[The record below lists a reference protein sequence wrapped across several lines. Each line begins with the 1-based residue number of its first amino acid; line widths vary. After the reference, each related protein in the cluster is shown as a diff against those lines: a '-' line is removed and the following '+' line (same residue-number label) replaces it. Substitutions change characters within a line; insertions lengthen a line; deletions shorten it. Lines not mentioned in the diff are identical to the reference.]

1 MIKALIFDFYG
12 VIYSNLDWEVIDQ
25 RIKTDE
31 KKATEFKKLVQKANV
46 GSVDNTEL
54 LEGISRLADDV
65 LHPENLAVKLE
76 PSINYSA
83 LGLIENIKTKYKT
96 GLLSNGGRAN
106 IDEALS
112 DVGGAAKYFD
122 VVMSSSDTSYIK
134 PAKEA
139 FLNMSKLLG
148 SEPSETLI
156 IDDSYRHIQGADAA
170 GLKTIRFIDM
180 GQLRLELNRFKV
192 SLDA

>member
-31 KKATEFKKLVQKANV
+31 QKAVEFKKLVQKANV
-46 GSVDNTEL
+46 GSVDNTKL
-54 LEGISRLADDV
+54 LEGISKLADDAMY
-65 LHPENLAVKLE
+65 PENLAVNFE

-83 LGLIENIKTKYKT
+83 LGLIENLKIKYKT

-106 IDEALS
+106 IDEVLN
-112 DVGGAAKYFD
+112 DVGGAGKYFN

-139 FLNMSKLLG
+139 FLNMSELLG
-148 SEPSETLI
+148 SEPNETLV
-156 IDDSYRHIQGADAA
+156 IDDSYRHIQGADTA
-170 GLKTIRFIDM
+170 GLKTIRFVDM
-180 GQLRLELNRFKV
+180 EQLRSELNRFGIF
-192 SLDA
+192 

>member
-31 KKATEFKKLVQKANV
+31 KKAAEFKKLVQKANV
-46 GSVDNTEL
+46 GSVDNTKL
-54 LEGISRLADDV
+54 LEGISKLADDAMY
-65 LHPENLAVKLE
+65 PENLAVNFE

-83 LGLIENIKTKYKT
+83 LGLIENFKTKYKT

-106 IDEALS
+106 IDEVLK
-112 DVGGAAKYFD
+112 DVGGADKYFN
-122 VVMSSSDTSYIK
+122 VVMSSSDTNYIK

-148 SEPSETLI
+148 SEPNETLVV
-156 IDDSYRHIQGADAA
+156 DDSYRHIQGADTA
-170 GLKTIRFIDM
+170 GLKTIRFVDM
-180 GQLRLELNRFKV
+180 EQLRSELSRFGV
-192 SLDA
+192 FPDA

>member
-31 KKATEFKKLVQKANV
+31 QKAVEFKKLVQKANV
-46 GSVDNTEL
+46 GSVDNTKL
-54 LEGISRLADDV
+54 LEGISKLADDTMY
-65 LHPENLAVKLE
+65 PENLAVNFE

-83 LGLIENIKTKYKT
+83 LGLIENLKIKYKT

-106 IDEALS
+106 IDEVLN
-112 DVGGAAKYFD
+112 DVGGAGKYFN

-139 FLNMSKLLG
+139 FLNMSELLG
-148 SEPSETLI
+148 SEPNETLV
-156 IDDSYRHIQGADAA
+156 IDDSYRHIQGADTA
-170 GLKTIRFIDM
+170 GLKTIRFVDM
-180 GQLRLELNRFKV
+180 EQLRSELNRFGIF
-192 SLDA
+192 